1 MPRPTTQGRSEVFN
15 AHYAQGRAIGEH
27 NDCAVRAVAAATS
40 RPYDEVHALFKVEG
54 RRDAART
61 PTSITWAVLKQ
72 LGFRTERRSDSDF
85 IAQYP
90 GSHATA
96 LKSVTTHHPDR
107 FPAVWKNGK
116 TYLMFTPGHVLA
128 IVNGVNHDWTRG
140 RALRAK
146 AIYEVVAA

>member
-1 MPRPTTQGRSEVFN
+1 MPRPTTQGRSEVY
-15 AHYAQGRAIGEH
+15 AQHVAQGRTMSEH
-27 NDCAVRAVAAATS
+27 NDCAVRAVAAATG
-40 RPYDEVHALFKVEG
+40 RGYDEVHALFKAEG
-54 RRDAART
+54 RGDARRT
-61 PTSITWAVLKQ
+61 PTSITWEVLKQ
-72 LGFRTERRSDSDF
+72 LGFRTERRADRDF

-116 TYLMFTPGHVLA
+116 TYLMFTPGHILA

-140 RALRAK
+140 RALRSK
-146 AIYEVVAA
+146 AIFEVLPL